1 MSADAAGPAGP
12 GHHIEITY
20 CRQCRW
26 ALRAAWVAQELLATF
41 EDELA
46 AVTLRSG
53 AGGVFDVVLDG
64 VVIHS
69 RKAAGGFAEMREL
82 KQLVR
87 DRVAPERALGHSD
100 RPVAPR

>member
-1 MSADAAGPAGP
+1 MSAAPP
-12 GHHIEITY
+12 GHTVEITY

-26 ALRAAWVAQELLATF
+26 GLRAAWVAQELLTTF

-46 AVTLRSG
+46 AVTLRPG
-53 AGGVFDVVLDG
+53 TGGVFDVALDG

-82 KQLVR
+82 RQLVR
-87 DRVAPERALGHSD
+87 DKVAPARALGRSD